1 MAVEGEILELGRPS
15 AFRLEL
21 PRHFTKGL
29 GLIAA
34 LGLGWAVWNSAPA
47 ASLDGRGVHFL
58 ATLTVAVVLWV
69 FAVWDEYVVSLLLLL
84 SWVTLGIVPS
94 EVALSGF
101 SKSSWFFVIGALGM
115 AAGISHSG
123 LLQRASLE
131 ILRRIPKG
139 SYKPLTFVV
148 SGLGFLMTPALPTNK
163 ARASLIAPVSRAIS
177 DAIGFTP
184 RSNGYA
190 GLGLCSYIGTSQ
202 FSFVFLTG
210 ASHCLFGWSLLPDS
224 AKSSF
229 GWFTWTLAA
238 LPAGVLTYICLLM
251 AVNFLFPLDIHDR
264 SKISS
269 RNDSDKRASL
279 GEPTEAEWFS
289 LAVLISAIAMWVT
302 TSFHGINEAWVA
314 LAALLLFLMTGILDK
329 TRIKNIDW
337 GFVLFFGVMNSFAE
351 ISVRLKLDQWVMGII
366 NPVLPSFSGNPML
379 FLTAIILLVY
389 LVRVFLRREATLAL
403 LMLSLTPWAQNM
415 GIHPGVL
422 LMTILVACEGWFLIY
437 QDNSYLLTYY
447 SVEEKAFSHAQARK
461 LMVVKLISCF
471 LVIAVSVP
479 YWKLLGFIR

>member
-1 MAVEGEILELGRPS
+1 MALEGEILEIGRTS
-15 AFRLEL
+15 AFRLDL
-21 PRHFTKGL
+21 PRQFTKSL
-29 GLIAA
+29 VSIAA
-34 LGLGWAVWNSAPA
+34 LGLGWAVWNSSPS
-47 ASLDGRGVHFL
+47 ASIDERGLHFL
-58 ATLTVAVVLWV
+58 ATVTVAVGLWI
-69 FAVWDEYVVSLLLLL
+69 FAVWDEYIVSLLLLF
-84 SWVTLGIVPS
+84 SCVTLGIVPS
-94 EVALSGF
+94 DVALSGF
-101 SKSSWFFVIGALGM
+101 SKTSWFFVIGALGM

-131 ILRRIPKG
+131 VLRRIPEG
-139 SYKPLTFVV
+139 SYKALTFVV

-163 ARASLIAPVSRAIS
+163 ARASLMAPASRAIS
-177 DAIGFTP
+177 DAVGFAP

-238 LPAGVLTYICLLM
+238 LPAGLLTYICFLT
-251 AVNFLFPLDIHDR
+251 AVHFFFPLDAHDR
-264 SKISS
+264 NRISS
-269 RNDSDKRASL
+269 RNSSDKRASL
-279 GEPTEAEWFS
+279 GQLKAAEWFS
-289 LAVLISAIAMWVT
+289 LAVLISAVTMWVT

-314 LAALLLFLMTGILDK
+314 LAALLLFLTTGILDK

-351 ISVRLKLDQWVMGII
+351 ISIRLKLDHWMMGII
-366 NPVLPSFSGNPML
+366 NPLVPAFSGNPTV

-389 LVRVFLRREATLAL
+389 LARVFLRREATLTL
-403 LMLSLTPWAQNM
+403 LMLSLTPWAQSM
-415 GIHPGVL
+415 SIHPGVL

-437 QDNSYLLTYY
+437 QDNSYLLTYH

-461 LMVVKLISCF
+461 LMVVKFVSCF
-471 LVIAVSVP
+471 LVIAISVP
-479 YWKLLGFIR
+479 YWKFLGFIR

>member
-1 MAVEGEILELGRPS
+1 MAVEGEILELGRTS
-15 AFRLEL
+15 AMRLEF
-21 PRHFTKGL
+21 PGQFKKGL
-29 GLIAA
+29 GLIIA
-34 LGLGWAVWNSAPA
+34 LGCGWAVWNWSPA
-47 ASLDGRGVHFL
+47 AALDERGVHFL
-58 ATLTVAVVLWV
+58 ATMTVAVVLWV

-84 SWVTLGIVPS
+84 SWVTLGIMPT

-115 AAGISHSG
+115 AAGISRSG

-131 ILRRIPKG
+131 VLRRIPEG
-139 SYKPLTFVV
+139 SYKALTFVV
-148 SGLGFLMTPALPTNK
+148 SGLGFVMTPALPTNK
-163 ARASLIAPVSRAIS
+163 ARASLIAPASRAIS
-177 DAIGFTP
+177 DAIGFAP

-190 GLGLCSYIGTSQ
+190 GLGLSSYIGTSQ

-210 ASHCLFGWSLLPDS
+210 ASHCLFGWSLLSDS
-224 AKSSF
+224 ARSTF

-238 LPAGVLTYICLLM
+238 LPAGLLTYVCLLI
-251 AVNFLFPLDIHDR
+251 AVHFFFPIDGQDR
-264 SKISS
+264 SRISS
-269 RNDSDKRASL
+269 RNSDDQRASL
-279 GEPTEAEWFS
+279 GKPTAAEWFS
-289 LAVLISAIAMWVT
+289 LAVLISALALWVT
-302 TSFHGINEAWVA
+302 TSLHGINEAWVA

-366 NPVLPSFSGNPML
+366 NPVLPAFSGNPIV

-389 LVRVFLRREATLAL
+389 LARVFLRREATLAL
-403 LMLSLTPWAQNM
+403 LMISLTPWAQTM
-415 GIHPGVL
+415 SIHPGVL

-437 QDNSYLLTYY
+437 QDNSYLLTYH

-461 LMVVKLISCF
+461 LMVVKFVSCF
-471 LVIAVSVP
+471 LVIAASVP

>member
-1 MAVEGEILELGRPS
+1 MAVEGEILELGRTS
-15 AFRLEL
+15 TLRWEL
-21 PRHFTKGL
+21 PGQFKKGL
-29 GLIAA
+29 GLIVA
-34 LGLGWAVWNSAPA
+34 LGCGWAVWHSSPAP
-47 ASLDGRGVHFL
+47 SIDERGVHFL
-58 ATLTVAVVLWV
+58 ATMTVAVFLWV
-69 FAVWDEYVVSLLLLL
+69 FAVWDEYIVSLLLLL
-84 SWVTLGIVPS
+84 SWVTLGIMPT

-131 ILRRIPKG
+131 VLRRIPEG
-139 SYKPLTFVV
+139 SYKALTFVV

-163 ARASLIAPVSRAIS
+163 ARASLIAPASRAIS
-177 DAIGFTP
+177 DAIGFAP

-238 LPAGVLTYICLLM
+238 LPAGLLTYFCLLI
-251 AVNFLFPLDIHDR
+251 AVHFFFPIDSHDR
-264 SKISS
+264 NRISS
-269 RNDSDKRASL
+269 RNSNDQRVSL
-279 GEPTEAEWFS
+279 GKPTAAEWVS
-289 LAVLISAIAMWVT
+289 LAVLISALALWVT

-351 ISVRLKLDQWVMGII
+351 ISTRFKLDQWVMGII
-366 NPVLPSFSGNPML
+366 NPVLPAFSGNPMV

-389 LVRVFLRREATLAL
+389 LARVFLRREATLAI
-403 LMLSLTPWAQNM
+403 LMLCLTPWAQIM
-415 GIHPGVL
+415 SIHPGVL

-437 QDNSYLLTYY
+437 QDNSYLLTYH

-461 LMVVKLISCF
+461 LMVVKFVSCF

>member
-1 MAVEGEILELGRPS
+1 V
-15 AFRLEL
+15 
-21 PRHFTKGL
+21 
-29 GLIAA
+29 
-34 LGLGWAVWNSAPA
+34 VY
-47 ASLDGRGVHFL
+47 LDL
-58 ATLTVAVVLWV
+58 
-69 FAVWDEYVVSLLLLL
+69 
-84 SWVTLGIVPS
+84 
-94 EVALSGF
+94 
-101 SKSSWFFVIGALGM
+101 
-115 AAGISHSG
+115 
-123 LLQRASLE
+123 
-131 ILRRIPKG
+131 
-139 SYKPLTFVV
+139 
-148 SGLGFLMTPALPTNK
+148 
-163 ARASLIAPVSRAIS
+163 
-177 DAIGFTP
+177 
-184 RSNGYA
+184 
-190 GLGLCSYIGTSQ
+190 
-202 FSFVFLTG
+202 
-210 ASHCLFGWSLLPDS
+210 
-224 AKSSF
+224 
-229 GWFTWTLAA
+229 
-238 LPAGVLTYICLLM
+238 GVLTYICLLM

-279 GEPTEAEWFS
+279 GEPTAAEWFS
-289 LAVLISAIAMWVT
+289 LAVLISGIAMWVT

>member
-131 ILRRIPKG
+131 ILLRIPKG

-229 GWFTWTLAA
+229 GWFTWT
-238 LPAGVLTYICLLM
+238 
-251 AVNFLFPLDIHDR
+251 
-264 SKISS
+264 
-269 RNDSDKRASL
+269 
-279 GEPTEAEWFS
+279 
-289 LAVLISAIAMWVT
+289 
-302 TSFHGINEAWVA
+302 
-314 LAALLLFLMTGILDK
+314 
-329 TRIKNIDW
+329 
-337 GFVLFFGVMNSFAE
+337 
-351 ISVRLKLDQWVMGII
+351 
-366 NPVLPSFSGNPML
+366 
-379 FLTAIILLVY
+379 
-389 LVRVFLRREATLAL
+389 
-403 LMLSLTPWAQNM
+403 
-415 GIHPGVL
+415 
-422 LMTILVACEGWFLIY
+422 
-437 QDNSYLLTYY
+437 
-447 SVEEKAFSHAQARK
+447 
-461 LMVVKLISCF
+461 
-471 LVIAVSVP
+471 
-479 YWKLLGFIR
+479 

>member
-1 MAVEGEILELGRPS
+1 MAADGEILELGRTS
-15 AFRLEL
+15 ALRLEF
-21 PRHFTKGL
+21 PGQIKRAG
-29 GLIAA
+29 GLILA
-34 LGLGWAVWNSAPA
+34 LGCGWAVWNSSPA
-47 ASLDGRGVHFL
+47 DSIDERGVHFL
-58 ATLTVAVVLWV
+58 ATMTVAVFLWV

-84 SWVTLGIVPS
+84 SWVTLGIMPT

-115 AAGISHSG
+115 AAGISRSG

-131 ILRRIPKG
+131 VLRRIPEG
-139 SYKPLTFVV
+139 SYKALTFVV
-148 SGLGFLMTPALPTNK
+148 SGLGFVMTPALPTNK
-163 ARASLIAPVSRAIS
+163 ARASLIAPASRAIS

-210 ASHCLFGWSLLPDS
+210 ASHCLFGWSLLSDS
-224 AKSSF
+224 ARSTF

-238 LPAGVLTYICLLM
+238 LPAALLTYLGLLI
-251 AVNFLFPLDIHDR
+251 AVHLFFPIDGQDR
-264 SKISS
+264 GRISS
-269 RNDSDKRASL
+269 RNSHDQRTSL
-279 GEPTEAEWFS
+279 GKPTAAEWFS
-289 LAVLISAIAMWVT
+289 LAVLISALALWVT

-329 TRIKNIDW
+329 SGIKTIDW
-337 GFVLFFGVMNSFAE
+337 SFVLFFGVMNSFAE
-351 ISVRLKLDQWVMGII
+351 ISMRLKLDQWVMGII
-366 NPVLPSFSGNPML
+366 NPVLPAFSGNPL
-379 FLTAIILLVY
+379 VFLTVTILLVY
-389 LVRVFLRREATLAL
+389 LARVVLRREATLAL
-403 LMLSLTPWAQNM
+403 LMISLTPWAQTMN
-415 GIHPGVL
+415 IHPGVL
-422 LMTILVACEGWFLIY
+422 LMTILIACEGWFLIY
-437 QDNSYLLTYY
+437 QDNSYLLTYH

-461 LMVVKLISCF
+461 LMVVKFVSCF

>member
-1 MAVEGEILELGRPS
+1 MAAEGEILEVSRPS
-15 AFRLEL
+15 ALRLEL
-21 PRHFTKGL
+21 PRQFTKGL
-29 GLIAA
+29 VLIVA
-34 LGLGWAVWNSAPA
+34 LGLGSAVWNSSPGA
-47 ASLDGRGVHFL
+47 AMDERGLHFL
-58 ATLTVAVVLWV
+58 ATVTVAVVLWV

-123 LLQRASLE
+123 LLQRVSLE
-131 ILRRIPKG
+131 LLRRIPEG
-139 SYKPLTFVV
+139 SYKALTVVV
-148 SGLGFLMTPALPTNK
+148 SVLGLLMTPALPTNK
-163 ARASLIAPVSRAIS
+163 ARASLIAPASRAIS
-177 DAIGFTP
+177 DGFGFAP
-184 RSNGYA
+184 HSNGYA

-210 ASHCLFGWSLLPDS
+210 ASHCMFGWSLLPDS

-238 LPAGVLTYICLLM
+238 LPAGLLTYICLLM
-251 AVNFLFPLDIHDR
+251 AIHFLFPPDAHDR
-264 SKISS
+264 SRISS
-269 RNDSDKRASL
+269 RNGSDRRAGL
-279 GEPTEAEWFS
+279 GKTTAAEWFS
-289 LAVLISAIAMWVT
+289 LAVLISAVALWVT

-314 LAALLLFLMTGILDK
+314 LGALLLFLMTGVLDK

-337 GFVLFFGVMNSFAE
+337 GLVLFFGVMNSFAE
-351 ISVRLKLDQWVMGII
+351 ISMRLKLDQWVMGII
-366 NPVLPSFSGNPML
+366 SPVLPSFSGNPML

-389 LVRVFLRREATLAL
+389 LARVFLRQSAILTL

-415 GIHPGVL
+415 SIHPGVL

-437 QDNSYLLTYY
+437 QDNSYLLTY
-447 SVEEKAFSHAQARK
+447 SSLEEKAFSHAQARK
-461 LMVVKLISCF
+461 LMVVKFVSCF